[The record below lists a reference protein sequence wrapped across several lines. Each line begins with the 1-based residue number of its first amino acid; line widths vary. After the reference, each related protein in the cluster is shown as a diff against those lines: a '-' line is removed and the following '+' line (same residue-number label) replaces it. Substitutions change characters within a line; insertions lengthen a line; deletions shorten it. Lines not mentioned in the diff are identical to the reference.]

1 MGKEYLM
8 IPGPTP
14 IPEEVARAMS
24 TEMFNHRGPRFKELI
39 EQLTAEL
46 KKIFQTEGRLFILT
60 ASGTGGMEAAIVNLS
75 TCTPYIS
82 AICASARPRN
92 RLAGR

>member
-60 ASGTGGMEAAIVNLS
+60 ASGTGGWRRPLS
-75 TCTPYIS
+75 IS
-82 AICASARPRN
+82 FPGSGSSP
-92 RLAGR
+92 